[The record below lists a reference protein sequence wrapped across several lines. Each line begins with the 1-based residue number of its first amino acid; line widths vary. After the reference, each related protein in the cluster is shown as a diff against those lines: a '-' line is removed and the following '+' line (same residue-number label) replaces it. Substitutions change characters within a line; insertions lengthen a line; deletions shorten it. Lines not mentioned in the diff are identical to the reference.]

1 MSSVF
6 YKDGSTPIRVGKI
19 VCVGRNYPEHAKE
32 MHVELPDEPVL
43 FLKPSS
49 ALLRDGGRIVIPPF
63 SSNLHHEVELVVL
76 IGRGGK
82 GIRRVH
88 ALTHVGGYGVGLDMT
103 LRDVQAEA
111 KRKGLPWVVAKGFD
125 TSAPV
130 SAFAPAASVPDPHDL
145 RLALKVNGQVRQQS
159 STSRMLFRID
169 ELVSY
174 ISERF
179 TLEEGDLIFTGTPE
193 GVGRVV
199 SGDVLEASAE
209 SVASLTVSVA

>member
-6 YKDGSTPIRVGKI
+6 FKNGSTPIQVGKI
-19 VCVGRNYPEHAKE
+19 VCVGRNYAEHVKE
-32 MHVELPDEPVL
+32 MHVEVADEPVL

-63 SSNLHHEVELVVL
+63 SSNLHYEVELVVL
-76 IGRGGK
+76 IGTGGK
-82 GIRRVH
+82 NVSRAR
-88 ALTHVGGYGVGLDMT
+88 ALAHVAGYGVGLDMT

-130 SAFAPAASVPDPHDL
+130 SAFLPASSVEDPHDL
-145 RLALKVNGQVRQQS
+145 LLTLKVNGQVRQQS

-193 GVGRVV
+193 GVGRTV
-199 SGDVLEASAE
+199 SGDVLEASVE